1 MPVHRHEK
9 TRCALRRGLH
19 ASIGLELLRGRQRL
33 SPPWQPSG
41 RRTELCHA
49 LVSGSHSLASVA
61 ASCWA
66 KPNHGFFRC
75 QHPSPSVASCTGAI
89 VVASARRNDAPLR
102 PGPCRDC
109 GTITM
114 HRRKTAC
121 FRHSSGNAP
130 PRRGD
135 RVDAD
140 SGGAGARAQAH
151 RMCRRS
157 ACARTRA
164 VPRAPVCAKVR
175 EAPDTVR
182 TPRRRTP
189 GLARRSWKRFRAV
202 HGGGG
207 RVRQSSPSMIAA

>member
-75 QHPSPSVASCTGAI
+75 QHPSPSVAACTGAG
-89 VVASARRNDAPLR
+89 VAASAHRNDASLR
-102 PGPCRDC
+102 PNPRGGN
-109 GTITM
+109 GTIAM
-114 HRRKTAC
+114 HMRKSAC
-121 FRHSSGNAP
+121 FKHSSGNARP
-130 PRRGD
+130 HHVD

-140 SGGAGARAQAH
+140 TGRRRRARAG
-151 RMCRRS
+151 S
-157 ACARTRA
+157 ACVQARCMRAHPDGAASTGLRESARSFGHRAHPATTNAGHCPAFVEA
-164 VPRAPVCAKVR
+164 VPR
-175 EAPDTVR
+175 
-182 TPRRRTP
+182 
-189 GLARRSWKRFRAV
+189 GAR
-202 HGGGG
+202 
-207 RVRQSSPSMIAA
+207 